1 MADLEVQY
9 LQVQTTTDSRAEA
22 MELARAAVEA
32 RLAACAQVA
41 GPVAS
46 MYWWDGALERTEEW
60 LVLLKLP
67 ADRYDELAAFIT
79 ERHSYDEPE
88 IIALP
93 VAAGST
99 AYLNWIR
106 EETRPVQGVLSRPC
120 WALTATATR
129 SSRRDRPLAGRGRR
143 AASRGAARSRPGH
156 AGVDPGR

>member
-22 MELARAAVEA
+22 MELSRAAVEA

-46 MYWWDGALERTEEW
+46 MYWWDGGLERAEEW

-67 ADRYDELAAFIT
+67 ADRYDELAAFLT

-93 VAAGST
+93 ILTGSA
-99 AYLNWIR
+99 AYLTWMR
-106 EETRPVQGVLSRPC
+106 EETRRVE
-120 WALTATATR
+120 
-129 SSRRDRPLAGRGRR
+129 
-143 AASRGAARSRPGH
+143 GAPG
-156 AGVDPGR
+156 

>member
-1 MADLEVQY
+1 MSGSSAEF
-9 LQVQTTTDSRAEA
+9 LQVQTTTDSRPEA
-22 MELARAAVEA
+22 MELARAAVES

-67 ADRYDELAAFIT
+67 ADRYDDLAAFLT

-93 VAAGST
+93 IVTGSA
-99 AYLNWIR
+99 AYLSWMR
-106 EETRPVQGVLSRPC
+106 DETRPVDPAQG
-120 WALTATATR
+120 A
-129 SSRRDRPLAGRGRR
+129 
-143 AASRGAARSRPGH
+143 
-156 AGVDPGR
+156 

>member
-1 MADLEVQY
+1 MAMADLEVEY

-22 MELARAAVEA
+22 MELSRAAVES

-46 MYWWDGALERTEEW
+46 MYWWDGGLERAEEW

-88 IIALP
+88 IVALP
-93 VAAGST
+93 IVKGST
-99 AYLNWIR
+99 AYLTWML
-106 EETRPVQGVLSRPC
+106 EETRP
-120 WALTATATR
+120 TT
-129 SSRRDRPLAGRGRR
+129 
-143 AASRGAARSRPGH
+143 GAPG
-156 AGVDPGR
+156 

>member
-22 MELARAAVEA
+22 MELSRAAVEA

-46 MYWWDGALERTEEW
+46 VYWWDEGLERAEEW

-67 ADRYDELAAFIT
+67 ADRYDELAAFLA

-93 VAAGST
+93 IVAGSA
-99 AYLNWIR
+99 AYLNWMR
-106 EETRPVQGVLSRPC
+106 AETRRVEG
-120 WALTATATR
+120 T
-129 SSRRDRPLAGRGRR
+129 
-143 AASRGAARSRPGH
+143 PG
-156 AGVDPGR
+156 

>member
-1 MADLEVQY
+1 MGDLEVHY

-22 MELARAAVEA
+22 MELSRAAVEA

-46 MYWWDGALERTEEW
+46 VYWWDGGLERAEEW

-67 ADRYDELAAFIT
+67 VDRYDELATFLA

-93 VAAGST
+93 IVAGS
-99 AYLNWIR
+99 AAFLAWMR
-106 EETRPVQGVLSRPC
+106 EETR
-120 WALTATATR
+120 
-129 SSRRDRPLAGRGRR
+129 R
-143 AASRGAARSRPGH
+143 AEGT
-156 AGVDPGR
+156 

>member
-22 MELARAAVEA
+22 MELSRAAVEA

-88 IIALP
+88 IVALP
-93 VAAGST
+93 FVAGST
-99 AYLNWIR
+99 AYLTWLR
-106 EETRPVQGVLSRPC
+106 EETRPAQD
-120 WALTATATR
+120 ALGSPA
-129 SSRRDRPLAGRGRR
+129 RRTTVT
-143 AASRGAARSRPGH
+143 S
-156 AGVDPGR
+156 